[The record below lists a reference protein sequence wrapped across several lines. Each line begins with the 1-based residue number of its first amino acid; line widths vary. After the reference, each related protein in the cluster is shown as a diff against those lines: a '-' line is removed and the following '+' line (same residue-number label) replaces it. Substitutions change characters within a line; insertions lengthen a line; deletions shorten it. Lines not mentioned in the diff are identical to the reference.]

1 MTDETTDRPAAT
13 VWPCVLYEDAP
24 AAIRF
29 LVDAFGFQEALVVPG
44 VGDGVVA
51 FLRR

>member
-1 MTDETTDRPAAT
+1 MTTDSPAPT

-29 LVDAFGFQEALVVPG
+29 LVEAFGFEDAG
-44 VGDGVVA
+44 TVA
-51 FLRR
+51 S